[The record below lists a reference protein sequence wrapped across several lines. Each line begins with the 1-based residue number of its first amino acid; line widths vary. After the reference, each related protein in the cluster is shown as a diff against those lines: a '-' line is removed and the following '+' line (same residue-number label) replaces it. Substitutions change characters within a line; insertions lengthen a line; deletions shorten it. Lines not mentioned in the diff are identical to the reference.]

1 MDSITTGLETLQLP
15 IYRINHQTHEQ
26 VTLRS
31 THQKNLV
38 QPIISP
44 DNRILNTLNKERARQ
59 DRNRS
64 SVVGPNRFCHDDM
77 RGRMIELQSPS
88 NNNLLYTALF

>member
-1 MDSITTGLETLQLP
+1 MDSLSIGLETLQLP
-15 IYRINHQTHEQ
+15 IYRINHQIHEQ

-44 DNRILNTLNKERARQ
+44 DNRILNTLNQERARQ
-59 DRNRS
+59 NRNRS
-64 SVVGPNRFCHDDM
+64 SVVGQKQVLSRRHKRTYD
-77 RGRMIELQSPS
+77 
-88 NNNLLYTALF
+88 